1 MSCDAGFVALP
12 GWDAATGLG
21 TPLFGEM
28 LKFAV
33 ETLAVKNAA
42 ATGLTTWWHIAL
54 LCSGSFAGGV
64 LVACAVFWCAG
75 RKASEDRLS
84 LSDSKNLQYSSFGA
98 FGAK

>member
-1 MSCDAGFVALP
+1 VSCDAGFVALP

-33 ETLAVKNAA
+33 ATLTVKDAA
-42 ATGLTTWWHIAL
+42 SGVTTWWHIAL
-54 LCSGSFAGGV
+54 LCSGSFVGGV

-75 RKASEDRLS
+75 RKASQDRLG
-84 LSDSKNLQYSSFGA
+84 LNDSKNLQYSSFGA
-98 FGAK
+98 K